1 MKSSNLQYLENKMKD
16 MHALKMNNILKKKQ
30 KKPIDSRALNM
41 I

>member
-1 MKSSNLQYLENKMKD
+1 MKSSNLQYLEKKMKD
-16 MHALKMNNILKKKQ
+16 VHALKMNNILKKKA